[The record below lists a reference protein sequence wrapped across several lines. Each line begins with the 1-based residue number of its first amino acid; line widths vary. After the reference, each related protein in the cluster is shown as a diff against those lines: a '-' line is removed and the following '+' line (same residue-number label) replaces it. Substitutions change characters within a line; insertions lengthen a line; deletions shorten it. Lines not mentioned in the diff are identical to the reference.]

1 MDSDFYMQSKNLK
14 KKKNDIRRMRGERVV
29 SHGNHGVLL
38 VKEHENRTE
47 EGPRGHIAT

>member
-1 MDSDFYMQSKNLK
+1 
-14 KKKNDIRRMRGERVV
+14 MRGERVV